1 MLRRLGLVAFV
12 ALAFIGVVVG
22 QPSRVRF
29 ATYNIEWFG
38 EDAAPERVQRLKNVI
53 KSLDADIVALQ
64 EIQSLAALR
73 QVFGNEWTLHG
84 QDEPDEDQD
93 VALAV
98 RKPFQVESAGNLFR
112 APELDEA
119 FPGKRDV
126 LQAVVVAPSGE
137 KFRVYVLHNK
147 SRSGG
152 RIKTDRQREMAMGML
167 AAWIAGRADDSHV
180 VLGDLNDGPDDVS
193 VNILESGN
201 LRAPAGRH
209 QWEKPL
215 LVNLAEPLY
224 DADGVTHGLYKLFKG
239 DSVMMEPRVP
249 GAKEENERLRG
260 KEYRFPADVKVE
272 PILFDQILISPALAS
287 RAAPASIFAGKD
299 ALEGE
304 AGRTEK
310 DASGKAVYR
319 VKATR
324 ASDHLPV
331 FFDLDLRR

>member
-1 MLRRLGLVAFV
+1 MLRRLGLVLLL
-12 ALAFIGVVVG
+12 ALAIAGSVFA
-22 QPSRVRF
+22 QPSRARF
-29 ATYNIEWFG
+29 VTYNIEWFG
-38 EDAAPERVQRLKNVI
+38 AEAAPERVQRIKNVV
-53 KSLDADIVALQ
+53 KSLDADVVALQ
-64 EIQSLAALR
+64 EIQSLDALR
-73 QVFGNEWTLHG
+73 QIFDDEWTLHG

-93 VALAV
+93 VAIAV
-98 RKPFQVESAGNLFR
+98 RKPFRVESAGNLFR

-126 LQAVVVAPSGE
+126 LQAIVVAPSGE

-167 AAWIAGRADDSHV
+167 SAWIAGRPDDSHI
-180 VLGDLNDGPDDVS
+180 VLGDMNDCPDDVS

-201 LRAPAGRH
+201 VRAPAGRH

-239 DSVMMEPRVP
+239 EAMMEARVS
-249 GAKEENERLRG
+249 GAKEENERLRD

-272 PILFDQILISPALAS
+272 PILFDQILISPNLSA
-287 RAAPASIFAGKD
+287 RAGPASIFASKD

-310 DASGKAVYR
+310 DAAGKAVYR
-319 VKATR
+319 IKATR

-331 FFDLDLRR
+331 FVDIDLPR

>member
-1 MLRRLGLVAFV
+1 MLRRLGFALLV
-12 ALAFIGVVVG
+12 ALAFVG
-22 QPSRVRF
+22 GAIAQPTRARF
-29 ATYNIEWFG
+29 VTYNIEWFG
-38 EDAAPERVQRLKNVI
+38 EDAAPERVQRLKNVM
-53 KSLDADIVALQ
+53 KSLVADIVGLQ

-73 QVFGNEWTLHG
+73 QIFGDEWTLHG

-93 VALAV
+93 LAIAV
-98 RKPFQVESAGNLFR
+98 RKPFVVESAYNLFR

-126 LQAVVVAPSGE
+126 LQAVVVAPNGE

-147 SRSGG
+147 SRGGG

-167 AAWIAGRADDSHV
+167 AAWIGSRPEDNHV
-180 VLGDLNDGPDDVS
+180 VLADMNDGPDCVS

-209 QWEKPL
+209 LWEKPL

-224 DADGVTHGLYKLFKG
+224 DADGVTHGLYKLYKG
-239 DSVMMEPRVP
+239 EDKMEARVY

-272 PILFDQILISPALAS
+272 PILFDQILISPGLAS
-287 RAAPASIFAGKD
+287 RAAPASIFAGRD

-304 AGRTEK
+304 GGRTEK
-310 DASGKAVYR
+310 DAAGKAVYR
-319 VKATR
+319 IKPTR

-331 FFDLDLRR
+331 FFDLDLKR

>member
-1 MLRRLGLVAFV
+1 MLRRLGLVLVLVLAFV
-12 ALAFIGVVVG
+12 GSAFG
-22 QPSRVRF
+22 QPSHARF

-38 EDAAPERVQRLKNVI
+38 EDAAPERVQRLKSVI
-53 KSLDADIVALQ
+53 KSLDADVVALQ

-73 QVFGNEWTLHG
+73 QVFGDEWTLHG

-98 RKPFQVESAGNLFR
+98 RKPFRVESAGNLFR

-126 LQAVVVAPSGE
+126 LQAVIVAPNGE

-147 SRSGG
+147 SRGGG
-152 RIKTDRQREMAMGML
+152 RMKTDRQREMAMGML
-167 AAWIAGRADDSHV
+167 AAWIASRPDDEQI
-180 VLGDLNDGPDDVS
+180 VLGDMNDGPDDVS

-209 QWEKPL
+209 AWEKPL
-215 LVNLAEPLY
+215 LVNLSEPLY
-224 DADGVTHGLYKLFKG
+224 DADGVTHGLYKLYKG
-239 DSVMMEPRVP
+239 EAKMEARVP

-260 KEYRFPADVKVE
+260 KEYRFPADVAVE
-272 PILFDQILISPALAS
+272 QILFDQILISPSLAS
-287 RAAPASIFAGKD
+287 RAAPARIFAEKD

-319 VKATR
+319 IKATR

-331 FFDLDLRR
+331 YFDLDLRR